1 MQREDGGVFHKV
13 SCYHFCGFINP
24 QDEKDELVIS
34 PVSSTATAD
43 FAGCLAFASGFYKE
57 SDPAFAKSLMDAALK
72 AEELREEL
80 LKEKADYTFETVLST
95 ERNLNLL
102 CRAKEE
108 GYFIRGIYV
117 LTSDPGVN
125 VIRVKVRESLGGH
138 GVPEEKIRSRYAK
151 AIDLIPRFVEV
162 CDILHIYDNT
172 NTPFRIFK
180 KRKDKY
186 FHWGNKYWDYDGI
199 TQLTGISDYS

>member
-1 MQREDGGVFHKV
+1 MQADKILKPDIMVFDGPNGRGKSTITRMAKTVGV
-13 SCYHFCGFINP
+13 YIN
-24 QDEKDELVIS
+24 
-34 PVSSTATAD
+34 AD
-43 FAGCLAFASGFYKE
+43 DIKRTNLC
-57 SDPAFAKSLMDAALK
+57 SDMDAALK
-72 AEELREEL
+72 AEELREEF
-80 LKEKADYTFETVLST
+80 LKEKADFTFETVLST

-186 FHWGNKYWDYDGI
+186 FHWENKYWDYDRI
-199 TQLTGISDYS
+199 TRLTGILDYS